1 MCGGTWP
8 PLYGEPKPGRNTRF
22 VLDGTDNLIDAPP
35 VMTIRMGPLQ
45 GLDAAQILISWPAPL
60 EPLYAAGSDY

>member
-8 PLYGEPKPGRNTRF
+8 PFHGKLKTRPDNQF
-22 VLDGTDNLIDAPP
+22 PLDGTDNLIDAPP